1 MNPVVRL
8 TLVSIKAL
16 KWLWRQPSIL
26 LILMCLFY
34 AGNAIAGKMAVGHI
48 TPYQI
53 TFGRWVA
60 AGIVLFL
67 IYFRQIRS
75 AWPVLRPHWFYIVLM
90 AGLGLVSFNILF
102 YNAAYRTSA
111 INIGILQG
119 SIPIFTLIGALV
131 FIHAT
136 KVTWQ
141 QSLGLLIGLVGVV
154 TVATHGA
161 LSAVMDIKFN
171 LGDLMM
177 IVACAVFAGFAISLK
192 NRPAVAPVIFFAVM
206 CVPASIL
213 PAPFAIY
220 EMASGAAEFPTTA
233 GWLILLYIVLFPSL
247 LGQVFFFRS
256 LDLIG
261 PARANM
267 FLNLIPIF
275 AALLAIGLLSEIF
288 RWYHAIALV
297 LVFSGLWLSRERTL
311 ETASRAPDKVLDS
324 ND

>member
-34 AGNAIAGKMAVGHI
+34 AGNAIAGKLAVGHI

-177 IVACAVFAGFAISLK
+177 IVACAVFAGFAISPK
-192 NRPAVAPVIFFAVM
+192 NRPAVTPVIFFAVM

-311 ETASRAPDKVLDS
+311 ETASRALDKV
-324 ND
+324 